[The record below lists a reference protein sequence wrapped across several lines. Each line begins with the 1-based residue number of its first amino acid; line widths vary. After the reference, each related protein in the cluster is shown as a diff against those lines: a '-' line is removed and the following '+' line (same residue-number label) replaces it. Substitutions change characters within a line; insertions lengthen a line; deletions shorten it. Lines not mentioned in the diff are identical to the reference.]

1 MKEFPQIVKNK
12 KTVYTVKQVFLDFIE
27 FDELWRR
34 EREKSQIY
42 KGFSCFNC
50 EKKFI
55 DGEKMSVLVTDKRNK
70 VACKKC
76 GEKLL
81 EQALKA
87 KSKEEEI

>member
-1 MKEFPQIVKNK
+1 MEKN
-12 KTVYTVKQVFLDFIE
+12 
-27 FDELWRR
+27 
-34 EREKSQIY
+34 
-42 KGFSCFNC
+42 
-50 EKKFI
+50 I
-55 DGEKMSVLVTDKRNK
+55 DGEKISILVTDKRNK